1 MFYSGCYQFTTREM
15 EEGAISLVDF
25 EVSVQDVLHTLQTTS
40 TLFDKKITSW
50 IQKNSNRL
58 HN

>member
-1 MFYSGCYQFTTREM
+1 M

-40 TLFDKKITSW
+40 TLFDKKITS
-50 IQKNSNRL
+50 
-58 HN
+58 